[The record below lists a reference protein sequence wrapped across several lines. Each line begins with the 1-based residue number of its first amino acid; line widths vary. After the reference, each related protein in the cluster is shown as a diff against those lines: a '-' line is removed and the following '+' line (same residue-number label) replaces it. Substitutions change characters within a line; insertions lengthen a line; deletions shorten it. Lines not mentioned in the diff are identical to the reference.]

1 MLYESEGSED
11 GNYAT
16 NTCAHDTNTVMSTL
30 QSQLRGFLLDSM
42 SSLAKLKN
50 IMNHFLGLI
59 KSSSKNCVSCL
70 D

>member
-30 QSQLRGFLLDSM
+30 QST
-42 SSLAKLKN
+42 AKRL
-50 IMNHFLGLI
+50 FT
-59 KSSSKNCVSCL
+59 
-70 D
+70 